1 MEPHRG
7 LNPPPRVVCFDLL
20 EMVLRDHSQL
30 FRCHNDGDDG
40 DDDDNDIDTNS
51 DNGINNNKTK
61 EQNNDK
67 DDNND
72 NNNCNNNERVHVHRN
87 HIISFPHLMNIHIFP
102 LLTNALESE
111 LEAISFP
118 EDDNNNGGN
127 NNINNNGI
135 IWGDDGPSS
144 VSRLLCTLKLATTV
158 LALYP
163 HQQYHPISSSSIT
176 TTTTNT
182 TISPL
187 SLPPL
192 SYSKGCREILDIL
205 LGFVKCATSIH
216 RHSPNFFDDGFVFHP
231 LEDNTTTRY
240 SDVDTIINVGV
251 VDNIVVGSGMDIIRT
266 EDDGS
271 SYDENGRIHV
281 SKINAKKR
289 KVFRCPYHHHHYYH
303 HHIFL

>member
-1 MEPHRG
+1 MPHYKY
-7 LNPPPRVVCFDLL
+7 V
-20 EMVLRDHSQL
+20 
-30 FRCHNDGDDG
+30 
-40 DDDDNDIDTNS
+40 
-51 DNGINNNKTK
+51 
-61 EQNNDK
+61 
-67 DDNND
+67 
-72 NNNCNNNERVHVHRN
+72 
-87 HIISFPHLMNIHIFP
+87 P
-102 LLTNALESE
+102 LLTNAFESE
-111 LEAISFP
+111 LEAISFL
-118 EDDNNNGGN
+118 EDDNNSVDN

-163 HQQYHPISSSSIT
+163 HQQSHPISSSSIT
-176 TTTTNT
+176 TTTNNNT

-192 SYSKGCREILDIL
+192 SYRKGCREILDIL

-240 SDVDTIINVGV
+240 SDIDTIINVGV
-251 VDNIVVGSGMDIIRT
+251 VDNIVVGSGMDIIRA

-281 SKINAKKR
+281 SKINVKKR
-289 KVFRCPYHHHHYYH
+289 KIFRCPYHHHHYYH

>member
-1 MEPHRG
+1 
-7 LNPPPRVVCFDLL
+7 
-20 EMVLRDHSQL
+20 
-30 FRCHNDGDDG
+30 
-40 DDDDNDIDTNS
+40 
-51 DNGINNNKTK
+51 
-61 EQNNDK
+61 
-67 DDNND
+67 
-72 NNNCNNNERVHVHRN
+72 
-87 HIISFPHLMNIHIFP
+87 MNIHIFP

-111 LEAISFP
+111 LEAISFL
-118 EDDNNNGGN
+118 EDDNNSVDN
-127 NNINNNGI
+127 NNNNGI

-163 HQQYHPISSSSIT
+163 HQQSHPISSSSIT
-176 TTTTNT
+176 TTTNNN

-192 SYSKGCREILDIL
+192 SYRKGCREILDIL

-240 SDVDTIINVGV
+240 SDIDTISNVGV
-251 VDNIVVGSGMDIIRT
+251 VDNIVVGSGMDIIRA
-266 EDDGS
+266 EDDGI

-289 KVFRCPYHHHHYYH
+289 NVFRCPYHHHHHHHYYH